1 MQVLTYMEFTDSSI
15 GRDAFIAYQ
24 KAKESLASQNQSR
37 RRACPGSRNLLPH

>member
-24 KAKESLASQNQSR
+24 KAKENLAQLDR
-37 RRACPGSRNLLPH
+37 PGSNTLGIRNLLPT